1 MLRFNVKT
9 IVASGLAVLASA
21 ALLTACGGSGSGGA
35 SISAT
40 TSSSDSGGTD
50 LPVGGPSIAI
60 QPRTASVNDGQS
72 ASFSVVATGTGPIT
86 YQWQRNGADIAGA
99 TDSAYSIAAVTL
111 ADYGAVFTVVVTDAV
126 ASVTSRAVILTVA
139 GAAPV
144 TSSQPPSSAMKW
156 HPGHYVMSLANNP
169 VTPTN
174 QPSIWLGPMNDMRT
188 AINPATGK
196 PGFAGWVGNY
206 SWFYLEPPSPGPF
219 DQGSTSYNTSLI
231 DNDLAQLAQL
241 SAADGVTY
249 RLIILVM
256 TETWTAAPIPPAPQ
270 GAPYGAANNS
280 GSVVPDFLID
290 GISGN
295 GSDVIAQSDNG
306 GGYDLSLWRPAVMT
320 RYIALLNYLG
330 AKYDSNPNVEAII
343 PVSET
348 GVPLTSSLPADYSSS
363 AWDDQYQNMAA
374 FMSTS
379 WPTTNKI
386 FDDNWGVP
394 GDPLPALS
402 TQYAAIAANAG
413 WGFGGP
419 DVIYLAPYGVLTPLS
434 GVGGNETSGEAVIR
448 GEGSGYGDTLY
459 KGAVPLAFQV
469 QANAYTWLNQTSAG
483 TESYGYSSLGVTHF
497 IWVDLG
503 TNGTSTQDW
512 SGILSALGNVGYR
525 INTACPSKYVNGC
538 TN

>member
-1 MLRFNVKT
+1 
-9 IVASGLAVLASA
+9 
-21 ALLTACGGSGSGGA
+21 
-35 SISAT
+35 
-40 TSSSDSGGTD
+40 
-50 LPVGGPSIAI
+50 
-60 QPRTASVNDGQS
+60 
-72 ASFSVVATGTGPIT
+72 
-86 YQWQRNGADIAGA
+86 
-99 TDSAYSIAAVTL
+99 
-111 ADYGAVFTVVVTDAV
+111 
-126 ASVTSRAVILTVA
+126 
-139 GAAPV
+139 
-144 TSSQPPSSAMKW
+144 MKW
-156 HPGHYVMSLANNP
+156 HPGHYVMSLGNYP
-169 VTPTN
+169 VNPTN
-174 QPSIWLGPMNDMRT
+174 QPSIWLGPMTDMRN

-196 PGFAGWVGNY
+196 PGFAGWTGNY

-219 DQGSTSYNTSLI
+219 DPGSTSYNTSLI
-231 DNDLAQLAQL
+231 DNDLAELAEW

-256 TETWTAAPIPPAPQ
+256 TETWTPVSIPSAPQ

-280 GSVVPDFLID
+280 NSVAPDFIIN

-348 GVPLTSSLPADYSSS
+348 AVPLTSSLPADYSSS

-374 FMSTS
+374 FMSAS

-386 FDDNWGVP
+386 FDDNWGVS
-394 GDPLPALS
+394 GDPLAAIS
-402 TQYAAIAANAG
+402 SQYAAVAANAG

-419 DVIYLAPYGVLTPLS
+419 DVIYLSPYGAATPLS
-434 GVGGNETSGEAVIR
+434 GSGGNETSGEAVIR
-448 GEGSGYGDTLY
+448 GEGGPYGDTVY
-459 KGAVPLAFQV
+459 KGKVPLAFQV
-469 QANAYTWLNQTSAG
+469 QSNAYSWLNQTSAG

-497 IWVDLG
+497 IWVDLE
-503 TNGTSTQDW
+503 TNGSSTQNW
-512 SGILSALGNVGYR
+512 SGILSALGTVGYR
-525 INTACPSKYVNGC
+525 INSGCPSNYVNGC